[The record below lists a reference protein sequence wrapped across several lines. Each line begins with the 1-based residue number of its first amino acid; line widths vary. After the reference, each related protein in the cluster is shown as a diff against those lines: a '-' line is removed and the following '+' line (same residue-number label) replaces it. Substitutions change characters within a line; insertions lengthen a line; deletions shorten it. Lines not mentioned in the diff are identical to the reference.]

1 MAELKQYVT
10 QACENGNVM
19 ISEQVISTIVAHSV
33 TEVEGVVSLVQKP
46 VSDISDII
54 GKKAWAKGLRIV
66 IGQNDQLYIDCNI
79 TVSYGQSVVSVAEA
93 VQKAVTAA
101 VEAAAG
107 VKIAAVNVNVCGI
120 IKQ

>member
-54 GKKAWAKGLRIV
+54 GKKAWTKGLRIV
-66 IGQNDQLYIDCNI
+66 IGQNDELYIDCNI

-101 VEAAAG
+101 LEAAAG

>member
-19 ISEQVISTIVAHSV
+19 ISEQVISTIVSHAV

-54 GKKAWAKGLRIV
+54 GKKAWSKGLRIV
-66 IGQNDQLYIDCNI
+66 IGQNDELYIDCNI
-79 TVSYGQSVVSVAEA
+79 AVSYGQSVVTVAEA

-107 VKIAAVNVNVCGI
+107 IKIAAVNVNICGI

>member
-54 GKKAWAKGLRIV
+54 GKKAWAKGLRII
-66 IGQNDQLYIDCNI
+66 IGQNDELYIDCNI

-101 VEAAAG
+101 LEAAAG